1 MKKLLKFL
9 VVGCALIS
17 LNCFASETVEGAKKD
32 YEVFKSDMSKKLD
45 DVERELV
52 VLKEKAK
59 QKSSEAQTDSILELE
74 KTKVKLKTE
83 LESMKQTGSSSWKK
97 MKASF
102 AASVDK
108 LNSKVQKKLKD

>member
-1 MKKLLKFL
+1 MKKLLKFV
-9 VVGCALIS
+9 VVGCALVS

-32 YEVFKSDMSKKLD
+32 YEIFKSDMSKKLD
-45 DVERELV
+45 DVESELV
-52 VLKEKAK
+52 LLREKAK
-59 QKSSEAQTDSILELE
+59 QKGGEAQADSIVELE
-74 KTKVKLKTE
+74 KTKTKLKAE